1 MKNKFNWQSF
11 ISIGLLFSFIL
22 MLLSGVI
29 LYIAPEGS
37 LSRWIQWSVL
47 SLSKKQWEQQHTVFS
62 YLFIFFTILHIFKI
76 NWMILIS
83 YFKSR
88 NLKFRHYR
96 EIAMAFVITLMVFV
110 GTALNWGPFNTVV
123 EWGANISDSHSKG
136 VELVE
141 VQDPEK
147 LTLEQFANQVF
158 DITYKDLA
166 NKVQNC
172 NFENVTADTEV
183 KVFCRKNNISPE
195 EFYLKLKSELLLNS
209 SAGSLEVSS
218 SDS

>member
-22 MLLSGVI
+22 MLFSGII

-47 SLSKKQWEQQHTVFS
+47 NLSKKQWEHQHTVFS
-62 YLFIFFTILHIFKI
+62 YMFIFFTVLHVFKI

-83 YFKSR
+83 YFRQR
-88 NLKFRHYR
+88 NLKFRYFK
-96 EIAMAFVITLMVFV
+96 EILVAFAITLLVFA
-110 GTALNWGPFNTVV
+110 GTALNWAPFSAVV
-123 EWGANISDSHSKG
+123 KWGGNISDSHSKG
-136 VELVE
+136 VELLE

-158 DITYKDLA
+158 NITYKNLA
-166 NKVQNC
+166 DQVQTC

-183 KVFCRKNNISPE
+183 KEFCRKNNISPE
-195 EFYLKLKSELLLNS
+195 EFYLKLKSELLLNAPS
-209 SAGSLEVSS
+209 GGLEVST